1 MKKLLA
7 LILAAALALSLV
19 ACGGDSGAG
28 DNNTPS
34 TGNGDTTS
42 TDTPSGGGE
51 DSTQTE
57 NSMTKEEMLEVAELA
72 DLYEIHNACFENVL
86 SAKQTYCG
94 KVLKIQAEINEIKM
108 DSIIFTTGE
117 TDIIVYLPE
126 EDIVNLKSR
135 QLVTIVGI
143 TNEDMAE
150 GTSTMG
156 FSKSIFTMEEAYL
169 VSDKYET
176 TVTIVNEYN
185 GEWNVRL
192 KSGVTRWACFDSS
205 ADVSQYVGKEVT
217 ISAKLIDEK
226 YYDAIIVE

>member
-19 ACGGDSGAG
+19 ACGGGGGVG

-34 TGNGDTTS
+34 TGNGDTTG
-42 TDTPSGGGE
+42 TDTPSGGE
-51 DSTQTE
+51 DSTQTA

-72 DLYEIHNACFENVL
+72 DLYDIHTACFDNVL

-117 TDIIVYLPE
+117 TDIVVYLPE

-143 TNEDMAE
+143 TNEDIAE

-156 FSKSIFTMEEAYL
+156 FSKSVFTMEQAYL
-169 VSDKYET
+169 VSDTYET
-176 TVTIVNEYN
+176 TVTIVNEYD
-185 GEWNVRL
+185 GEWNVSL
-192 KSGVTRWACFDSS
+192 ESGVTRWACFDSS
-205 ADVSQYVGKEVT
+205 IDVSQYIGKKVT
-217 ISAKLIDEK
+217 ISARLIDGK
-226 YYDAIIVE
+226 YYDAVIIE